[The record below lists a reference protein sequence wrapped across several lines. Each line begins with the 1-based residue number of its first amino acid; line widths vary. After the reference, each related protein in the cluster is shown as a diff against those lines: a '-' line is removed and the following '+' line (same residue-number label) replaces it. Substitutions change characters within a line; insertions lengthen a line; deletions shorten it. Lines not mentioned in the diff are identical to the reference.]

1 MLDKAL
7 YINNQP
13 SAFQKVSSALG
24 FCLYAVAMP
33 GMLIESREKD
43 RGWLHKQFVYCSRIL
58 SIPPC

>member
-43 RGWLHKQFVYCSRIL
+43 RG
-58 SIPPC
+58 